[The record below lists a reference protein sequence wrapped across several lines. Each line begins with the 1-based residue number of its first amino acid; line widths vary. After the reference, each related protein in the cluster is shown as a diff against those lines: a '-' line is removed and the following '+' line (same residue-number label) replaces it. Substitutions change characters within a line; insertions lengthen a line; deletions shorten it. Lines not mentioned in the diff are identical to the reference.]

1 MASSLIY
8 DLDLDPQSKWYT
20 IAATPLARSSLL
32 YAQEI
37 GNFFAGSQYNTSR
50 EAFPSYLLK
59 LSLDGCG
66 VLEYGG
72 QRYQVPAGHFFWVD
86 CSKPQTYYTDS
97 SEESWHV
104 VWLHF
109 YGGSAKSYYD
119 AFLSV
124 NEGSPVASLPINSNA
139 YTLFRELLEVAASEE
154 EQLRADFEIA
164 RLITNLLTECIQ
176 ASMGTKESRS
186 VPQIIH
192 ATMLYL
198 QENYMKRHT
207 LESLG
212 TRFNINPFYLQKQ
225 FKRYVGQSPTD
236 YCIYLRINR
245 AKVLMRSTYATIGEI
260 SREVGIENLGY
271 FTRLFKQHEGIT
283 PQAYRE
289 LWPVLQTGVRPQ
301 ISHNH
306 QTTI

>member
-1 MASSLIY
+1 MVPSSLIY

-37 GNFFAGSQYNTSR
+37 GNFFAGPNYNTSR

-66 VLEYGG
+66 ILEYGG
-72 QRYQVPAGHFFWVD
+72 QRYQVPAGHFFLVD
-86 CSKPQTYYTDS
+86 CNMPQRYYTDS
-97 SEESWHV
+97 SAESWHV
-104 VWLHF
+104 LWVHF

-124 NEGSPVASLPINSNA
+124 NDGSPVSSLPLNSSA
-139 YTLFRELLEVAASEE
+139 YELFRELLAVAGAEG
-154 EQLRADFEIA
+154 EQLRIDFEIA

-176 ASMGTKESRS
+176 ASMETKESRS

-225 FKRYVGQSPTD
+225 FKRYVGLSPTD

-245 AKVLMRSTYATIGEI
+245 AKELMRSTYATIGDI

-271 FTRLFKQHEGIT
+271 FTRLFKQHEGMT

-301 ISHNH
+301 FSGSDK
-306 QTTI
+306 T

>member
-1 MASSLIY
+1 MGSPLIY
-8 DLDLDPQSKWYT
+8 DLDLKSNSVWYT
-20 IAATPLARSSLL
+20 ISATPMARSSLL

-37 GNFFAGSQYNTSR
+37 GNFFAGPRYNTSR

-66 VLEYGG
+66 VLDYCG
-72 QRYQVPAGHFFWVD
+72 QRYRVPAGYFFWID
-86 CSKPQTYYTDS
+86 CNNPQSYYTDPQ
-97 SEESWHV
+97 EESWHV

-119 AFLSV
+119 AFLNINS
-124 NEGSPVASLPINSNA
+124 GSPVSSLPINSNA
-139 YTLFRELLEVAASEE
+139 YVLFRELLDAAASGGD
-154 EQLRADFEIA
+154 QLRKDFQVA
-164 RLITNLLTECIQ
+164 QLITSLLTECVQ
-176 ASMGTKESRS
+176 ASMETKDSLS
-186 VPQIIH
+186 VPEIIH

-212 TRFNINPFYLQKQ
+212 ARFSINPFYLQKQ
-225 FKRYVGQSPTD
+225 FKRYVGLSPTE

-245 AKVLMRSTYATIGEI
+245 AKVLMRSTYATISDI

-271 FTRLFKQHEGIT
+271 FTRLFKQHEGMT

-289 LWPVLQTGVRPQ
+289 LWPVLQSGVRPQ
-301 ISHNH
+301 FSGSI
-306 QTTI
+306 QR